1 MISIGINYSQMHD
14 SSACIA
20 RDGEVLFAVAEER
33 LSRVKHDA
41 RFPALAIRAC
51 LDFAGIRADEVD
63 FVCQGW
69 PRPRAA
75 YLHDLRCYATGR
87 QPVNARALLNSTRQF
102 RQHVPPAR
110 RRKSFPAPL
119 RTIEGAVSL
128 RGSPS
133 RPRHQRLSLIP
144 DLMMRP
150 FSFSMA
156 AAPGKPPRSGAA
168 ATDASNISGPFPGPI
183 RSAFSTRSLLIFSAS
198 PRTATNGK

>member
-51 LDFAGIRADEVD
+51 LDFAGVRADEVD

-69 PRPRAA
+69 PRPRTG

-87 QPVNARALLNSTRQF
+87 QHRGFSRPAQF
-102 RQHVPPAR
+102 DAAFLSMSHQRGGENHFR
-110 RRKSFPAPL
+110 RLFGPIESAISF
-119 RTIEGAVSL
+119 
-128 RGSPS
+128 RGSP
-133 RPRHQRLSLIP
+133 PGARHQRLCLFRI
-144 DLMMRP
+144 
-150 FSFSMA
+150 
-156 AAPGKPPRSGAA
+156 
-168 ATDASNISGPFPGPI
+168 
-183 RSAFSTRSLLIFSAS
+183 
-198 PRTATNGK
+198 